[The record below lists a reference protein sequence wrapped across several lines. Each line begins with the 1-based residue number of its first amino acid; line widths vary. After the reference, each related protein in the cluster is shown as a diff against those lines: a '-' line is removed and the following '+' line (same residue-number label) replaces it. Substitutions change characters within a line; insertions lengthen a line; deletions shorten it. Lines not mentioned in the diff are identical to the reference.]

1 MGYLSGFHAIEERIK
16 AAPPGQAG
24 PLLVAKAG
32 PRARKILDLA
42 VERKI
47 RVNRVGTHELD
58 RLAPDHR
65 GIALYVE
72 EPGKDGEVTLASFLA
87 GLGDRTDALVV
98 ILDEITDPHNYGA
111 ILRSCDQFAVDLA
124 LTRNR
129 RIAKYAEIVS
139 KTSAGADIWVPVAEA
154 ANLPRAADTLK
165 EAGFWIYGADMAG
178 DAVWDKDLRGRT
190 AIILG
195 GEGTGLSRLL
205 KERCDALIA
214 IPSRGRVDSLNVSV
228 AAGALLYEASRQRW
242 QGGN

>member
-16 AAPPGQAG
+16 AAEPGQLG

-32 PRARKILDLA
+32 PRARNIVDLA

-65 GIALYVE
+65 GIVLYTE
-72 EPGKDGEVTLASFLA
+72 DAGAGNEVTLAAFLA
-87 GLGDRTDALVV
+87 DLGDRRDALAV
-98 ILDEITDPHNYGA
+98 ILDEVTDPHNYGA
-111 ILRSCDQFAVDLA
+111 ILRSCDQFGVDLVV
-124 LTRNR
+124 TRTR

-139 KTSAGADIWVPVAEA
+139 KTSAGADSWVPVAETP
-154 ANLPRAADTLK
+154 NLYRAVEVLK

-178 DAVWDKDLRGRT
+178 EAVWSKDLRGRT
-190 AIILG
+190 VIILG

-205 KERCDALIA
+205 KERCDALVSVPA
-214 IPSRGRVDSLNVSV
+214 RGRVDSLNVSV
-228 AAGALLYEASRQRW
+228 AAGVLLYEVSRQRE
-242 QGGN
+242 QA